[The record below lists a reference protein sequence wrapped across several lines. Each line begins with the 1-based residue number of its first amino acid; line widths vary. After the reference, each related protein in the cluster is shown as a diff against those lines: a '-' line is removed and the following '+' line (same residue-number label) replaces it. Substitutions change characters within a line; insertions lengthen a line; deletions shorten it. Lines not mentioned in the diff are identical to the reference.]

1 MASTLNASTTGGGGI
16 IATADSS
23 GVLALQA
30 GGTTVATFNATGVNA
45 GIQVA
50 ANAAPAFSAYMSA
63 TQSISN
69 VTATKLVF
77 NTENFDTNSNY
88 DTSTYRFTPTVAGY
102 YQFSARIAT
111 PASGTGITYIYIGK
125 NNDTSIGLNSSAGNN
140 TNGLTVSTSGLLY
153 MNGTTDY
160 VEAFTYQSTGGTA
173 TMGSTSSGYANFQ
186 GVLVRSA

>member
-1 MASTLNASTTGGGGI
+1 MSSINISGDVSGAVSIVAPSVAGSTTLTLPSVSGTVLTS
-16 IATADSS
+16 ASS
-23 GVLALQA
+23 QV
-30 GGTTVATFNATGVNA
+30 TG
-45 GIQVA
+45 
-50 ANAAPAFSAYMSA
+50 PAFSASMSA

-69 VTATKLVF
+69 VTATKVIF
-77 NTENFDTNSNY
+77 NTKVYDTNNNY
-88 DTSTYRFTPTVAGY
+88 DATTNYRFTPTVAGY

-111 PASGTGITYIYIGK
+111 PASALGITYIYIGK
-125 NNDTSIGLNSSAGNN
+125 NNDTSIGLNSAVGNN
-140 TNGLTVSTSGLLY
+140 ASGLTVSTSGLLY